1 MLIEQIWTNNA
12 WRNFNYLIACPKSK
26 QALAIDPL
34 NYQQC
39 LDVAKSHGWTITKVL
54 NTHEHHDHIE
64 GNKPLIE
71 ETGAT
76 LLAHQA
82 AQGVISG
89 VDVALKGGEVVEVGE
104 TVRLRVLDT
113 PGHTMSHICLLSN
126 TQPPV
131 LFSGDT
137 LFNAGAGNCHSG
149 GHPEALFT
157 TFSMVL
163 SKLPDDTQVY
173 PGHDYIVNNLQFT
186 LDREPSNK
194 AASILLEQVIKQD
207 TNNPAVTTIG
217 LEKQINC
224 FLRLNN
230 PEIINNLK
238 NTMPELPDK
247 PSEKDVFIALRTL
260 RNNW

>member
-1 MLIEQIWTNNA
+1 M
-12 WRNFNYLIACPKSK
+12 
-26 QALAIDPL
+26 
-34 NYQQC
+34 
-39 LDVAKSHGWTITKVL
+39 
-54 NTHEHHDHIE
+54 
-64 GNKPLIE
+64 
-71 ETGAT
+71 
-76 LLAHQA
+76 
-82 AQGVISG
+82 
-89 VDVALKGGEVVEVGE
+89 EVGE

-113 PGHTMSHICLLSN
+113 PGHTMRHICLLSN

-194 AASILLEQVIKQD
+194 AASSLLEQVIKQD